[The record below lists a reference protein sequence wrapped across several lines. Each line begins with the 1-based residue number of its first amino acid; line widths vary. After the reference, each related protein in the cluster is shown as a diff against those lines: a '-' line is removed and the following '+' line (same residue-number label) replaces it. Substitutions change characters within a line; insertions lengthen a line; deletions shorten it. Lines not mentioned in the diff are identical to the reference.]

1 MNSELGIS
9 VLVRESSNL
18 AVSQPVS
25 PKEVCGQIDQ
35 CKLEAVIR
43 QSAFG
48 VCLRNEEAPL

>member
-1 MNSELGIS
+1 M
-9 VLVRESSNL
+9 LVRESSNL